1 MWGDSGNLLLR
12 LSHNQEEAAAYNEAV
27 EKGEDDLPDVTCYVR
42 VGQPRIV
49 YGISESVY
57 DQLTAVS
64 YDTLCRQKLFAA
76 DFAAVTSIDVALNG
90 ENYSGVPINAEKKL
104 RVKEEY
110 DMNPNSTTYQAYV
123 QILKEELLPA
133 MGCTEPIAIAYC
145 AARARA
151 MLGALPDAIEVEASG
166 NIIKNVK
173 GVKVPNSNGL
183 KGIDVAAT
191 LGVVGGCAER
201 ELEVLEDVTEADI
214 ENWYS
219 RDSVPVL

>member
-12 LSHNQEEAAAYNEAV
+12 LSHNQEEVAAYNEAV

-76 DFAAVTSIDVALNG
+76 DFDAVTSIDVALNG

-151 MLGALPDAIEVEASG
+151 MKSDRSH
-166 NIIKNVK
+166 
-173 GVKVPNSNGL
+173 
-183 KGIDVAAT
+183 
-191 LGVVGGCAER
+191 VV
-201 ELEVLEDVTEADI
+201 L
-214 ENWYS
+214 
-219 RDSVPVL
+219 